1 MALPVCPRTWK
12 LLCCLV
18 RGQKVGEMPAKPT
31 PKAQPGQTDRTQAF
45 LIPTGTAST
54 PQAPLFPPKPAYS
67 LRNSCHPLLSQ
78 SLPTNPAHTPRTP
91 HPRPGTARPEPKAGW
106 HTGVAGEGCPG
117 AAAIEAR
124 ARRRSGR
131 ALSPRRA
138 PCHRQRC
145 SPSPPVP
152 RTDGAGPPLPSA
164 DAGLARLFIGAES
177 ELILP
182 CSTFSIL

>member
-1 MALPVCPRTWK
+1 
-12 LLCCLV
+12 
-18 RGQKVGEMPAKPT
+18 MPAKPT

-45 LIPTGTAST
+45 QIPTGTAST

-67 LRNSCHPLLSQ
+67 LWNSCHPLLSQ

-91 HPRPGTARPEPKAGW
+91 HPRPGTARPGPKAGW
-106 HTGVAGEGCPG
+106 HTGVAGEGCPVPLPSRRG
-117 AAAIEAR
+117 HGGAR
-124 ARRRSGR
+124 AVRCPRGALRVTGSAAHPARPCLGR
-131 ALSPRRA
+131 TE
-138 PCHRQRC
+138 
-145 SPSPPVP
+145 PV
-152 RTDGAGPPLPSA
+152 PPLPSA